1 MTVGKQRA
9 DSRNR
14 SGLGVLLSALFLLA
28 AASLPAADRIL
39 EVGER
44 VTEFTLP
51 DLAGKPVSFE
61 KDIRGKS
68 PLTLLFFMTT
78 ACSPCFEELQ
88 EIDAFVGKNPGKID
102 VLCVAV
108 DLRGAQ
114 TVAPFQLANRFRVKY
129 LIDSR
134 FSLPRT
140 FGFNYTPSLAIVDAK
155 GVLLHKKGGYSPG
168 ERLSDL
174 IRTFLK

>member
-1 MTVGKQRA
+1 MTVGTQRA
-9 DSRNR
+9 DFLKR
-14 SGLGVLLSALFLLA
+14 GGQALLLFALILCA
-28 AASLPAADRIL
+28 AAPAVPADKIL
-39 EVGER
+39 DVGQR
-44 VTEFTLP
+44 VPEFTLP
-51 DLAGKPVSFE
+51 GLDGKPVSFE
-61 KDIRGKS
+61 KDVRGKA

-78 ACSPCFEELQ
+78 ACSACFEELQ
-88 EIDAFVGKNPGKID
+88 EIDSFVRRNHGKID

-114 TVAPFQLANRFRVKY
+114 TVVPFQQANRFRVKY
-129 LIDSR
+129 LIDSK

-155 GVLLHKKGGYSPG
+155 GVLLHKKGGYSPN

-174 IRTFLK
+174 IRTFIK